1 MQNYSFYCM
10 CGAVDIVKLLAD
22 CMVDSKENIDD
33 SLLAS
38 IRNRNLVTVR
48 ALLENFAMI
57 PHINF
62 EQ

>member
-1 MQNYSFYCM
+1 M
-10 CGAVDIVKLLAD
+10 CDAVDIVKLLAD

-38 IRNRNLVTVR
+38 FRNGNHVTVR
-48 ALLENFAMI
+48 ALLEKFAMI

-62 EQ
+62 DQ

>member
-1 MQNYSFYCM
+1 MQNYSFDCM
-10 CGAVDIVKLLAD
+10 CDAVDIVKLLAD

-38 IRNRNLVTVR
+38 FRNGDHVTVR
-48 ALLENFAMI
+48 ALLEKFAMI

-62 EQ
+62 D